1 MQIDL
6 KERRETLA
14 ATKII
19 QSNVAEW
26 VHVMNW
32 PWLILFVDTM
42 PIVRATKM
50 EEIVQQLRTDIN
62 EFEGKLSGKHKQRQN
77 LEEELKKTLA
87 EKEALIEEIKNS
99 RSENTELE
107 DQIDQLTQ
115 QKAVFEKEMD
125 NILEKLKA
133 EEKRTAEE
141 EEAVKKMEQTMEAIR
156 RNVQDVELGKRKLA
170 AEKAAKENRIR
181 SLMEEVSQQEETI
194 AKLNKERRAQDEN
207 TKKLL
212 DDIKAREERNEEMD
226 AVKMRLNQS
235 MSEMERELDQAK
247 HARAESEKE
256 RRKAEGDLRVTQ
268 ETLEEA
274 DKEKKDLEALMKKKE
289 IEIRSMN
296 VKLEQQQ
303 AVVSRLTKQVKD
315 DEAKIRVFE
324 EDFEAEN
331 EARVKSERA
340 RGEIHRELIEMS
352 DRLDEQ
358 RNATEAQIEL
368 GKRHEVEIARLRR
381 DLEEIQLKHQSTVA
395 VMRKKNVDGTAE
407 LNDQIIEVA
416 RQKAKSEKERIN
428 LQNQIEM
435 TNAQVDCAKKA
446 RVEIERRKK
455 DLEVTLNDLQQ
466 KSDEHMRQLQDSTS
480 LKNRTLS
487 NNSELASRIDQLDQ
501 EVGIITLAKSQI
513 AQQLDETKNLLVE
526 ESTEKNN
533 LNTTVKELQLEVEQL
548 RTMLEEEVAAKNE
561 MDRQLNK
568 ASAEV
573 QQWKARFEDAGFV
586 DGNMLDEEKK
596 KYASTISELEEV
608 LDAANSKLSA
618 LERAKERL
626 SIEADDAHTEAERYI
641 AIIAQL
647 EKKEKNF
654 QRVVDEW
661 KKKVDDASNELDSAQ
676 RECRTN
682 AADIFKQRSLND
694 ILTVQFEG
702 LRYENTNLCQ
712 AIKELQSQL
721 GEGGKNIHEMRMT
734 MQRVEVEKEELQR
747 ALDEAEA
754 ALEIE
759 ESKVARFHTEV
770 NQIRTAIEKR
780 LEEKEEEFENIRKN
794 HQHSLDSIQ
803 VIHSPSFSFLT
814 IHFPYIILIFFS

>member
-1 MQIDL
+1 MMPSDIYLSYSRSAYLAERFIRNLNVNKDRFNFQCSANLKFKDTFQLHFIIDL

-32 PWLILFVDTM
+32 PWLILFIDTM
-42 PIVRATKM
+42 PVVRATKM
-50 EEIVQQLRTDIN
+50 EEIVQQLRTDIS
-62 EFEGKLSGKHKQRQN
+62 EWEGKLSGKHKQRQN

-156 RNVQDVELGKRKLA
+156 RNVQ
-170 AEKAAKENRIR
+170 
-181 SLMEEVSQQEETI
+181 
-194 AKLNKERRAQDEN
+194 
-207 TKKLL
+207 
-212 DDIKAREERNEEMD
+212 
-226 AVKMRLNQS
+226 NQ
-235 MSEMERELDQAK
+235 
-247 HARAESEKE
+247 ARAESEKE

-289 IEIRSMN
+289 IES
-296 VKLEQQQ
+296 
-303 AVVSRLTKQVKD
+303 
-315 DEAKIRVFE
+315 
-324 EDFEAEN
+324 
-331 EARVKSERA
+331 EARIKSERA
-340 RGEIHRELIEMS
+340 RGEIHRELTEMS

-358 RNATEAQIEL
+358 RKVTEAQIEL
-368 GKRHEVEIARLRR
+368 GKQHEIEIARLRR
-381 DLEEIQLKHQSTVA
+381 DLEETQLKHQSIAA
-395 VMRKKNVDGTAE
+395 VMRKKNADGTAE
-407 LNDQIIEVA
+407 LNDQIIEVT

-435 TNAQVDCAKKA
+435 TNAQVDSAKKA
-446 RVEIERRKK
+446 RLEIERKKK
-455 DLEVTLNDLQQ
+455 DL
-466 KSDEHMRQLQDSTS
+466 
-480 LKNRTLS
+480 
-487 NNSELASRIDQLDQ
+487 
-501 EVGIITLAKSQI
+501 
-513 AQQLDETKNLLVE
+513 E

-548 RTMLEEEVAAKNE
+548 STILEEEAAAKNE
-561 MDRQLNK
+561 IDRQLNK
-568 ASAEV
+568 ASTEV
-573 QQWKARFEDAGFV
+573 RQWKTRFEDAGFV
-586 DGNMLDEEKK
+586 DRNMLDEEKK

-626 SIEADDAHTEAERYI
+626 SIEADDAHTEAERHI

-647 EKKEKNF
+647 EKKQKSFE
-654 QRVVDEW
+654 RMVDEW
-661 KKKVDDASNELDSAQ
+661 KKKVDDA
-676 RECRTN
+676 
-682 AADIFKQRSLND
+682 
-694 ILTVQFEG
+694 
-702 LRYENTNLCQ
+702 
-712 AIKELQSQL
+712 
-721 GEGGKNIHEMRMT
+721 GEDGKNIHEMRMT

-754 ALEIE
+754 VLEIE
-759 ESKVARFHTEV
+759 ESKVALENEKKEKADLYRVKKKLEMDV
-770 NQIRTAIEKR
+770 N
-780 LEEKEEEFENIRKN
+780 
-794 HQHSLDSIQ
+794 
-803 VIHSPSFSFLT
+803 VSFVVSSKQLQ
-814 IHFPYIILIFFS
+814 